1 MQGQSHDYHEKL
13 WNEQQTSTKA
23 LNSVNADQ
31 ERYRKSKQQI
41 EDWKL
46 IKFLNHKSS
55 DSENEDILKEQSA
68 INGLMSKMSAKLD
81 QFMIFMGLGSCS
93 GGDEEQRE
101 SGSEEAAAEIEIW
114 DNSDSDIDKV
124 LERQLLDSICK
135 RYKKTGRTDGFHGA
149 KIYI

>member
-1 MQGQSHDYHEKL
+1 MSFFINFRFSYI
-13 WNEQQTSTKA
+13 S
-23 LNSVNADQ
+23 
-31 ERYRKSKQQI
+31 
-41 EDWKL
+41 
-46 IKFLNHKSS
+46 
-55 DSENEDILKEQSA
+55 DILGYLTSVKT
-68 INGLMSKMSAKLD
+68 IKD
-81 QFMIFMGLGSCS
+81 FYC
-93 GGDEEQRE
+93 GGDEEERE

>member
-1 MQGQSHDYHEKL
+1 MIAPIS
-13 WNEQQTSTKA
+13 TS
-23 LNSVNADQ
+23 
-31 ERYRKSKQQI
+31 E
-41 EDWKL
+41 L
-46 IKFLNHKSS
+46 I
-55 DSENEDILKEQSA
+55 
-68 INGLMSKMSAKLD
+68 INNY
-81 QFMIFMGLGSCS
+81 